1 MADPAA
7 VIRVKLDMRK
17 SNPDASVMAWM
28 IVDPSEVS
36 SVKQLTKLIK
46 RRFLLVGEHR
56 LYLDGAW
63 LPPVECIRILRDND
77 VISVVWGQRDSE
89 NISSAPNGGVKR
101 HLEEPDLLPPKKKK
115 KKKPRYQSLS
125 AEEIPTALD
134 IIEYQAA
141 GTTITA
147 EAVVEATQQPAT
159 PVKPRLQTSD
169 LQTTQNDSSCSDS
182 EAVVKFPNKSLP
194 ESRLQGDLDTAAGSV
209 TELSSFVT
217 PDGPKKK
224 RPRKR
229 KKKPKVAASVEPIVN
244 LTPAVFVPLKVSV
257 EPKGKHKRFE
267 HESHWDEMEA
277 DGVERKEADARGQG
291 EADDGMQGGAENGG
305 QNDANEDEA
314 LAPDDC
320 STPVLQKMLRNKSE
334 QTPPSLEKSLKVCE
348 LQSPGLEH
356 AVKAG
361 RGGADF
367 RAVPPPPRMTPRAVP
382 EQGTPLSSATA
393 EPEAKSEPQATARSY
408 ADFPKLKTPPRVGDA
423 IAFKV
428 LELDANY
435 CPNVSG
441 YKEGK
446 VLHHNTRTDMLRIE
460 LRVPEVKATY
470 NGKFE
475 LEVPEEDEAPP
486 VEEILEL
493 LWSELLDPVLLSS

>member
-1 MADPAA
+1 
-7 VIRVKLDMRK
+7 MRK
-17 SNPDASVMAWM
+17 SNPGASLMAWM
-28 IVDPSEVS
+28 VVDPSEVS
-36 SVKQLTKLIK
+36 SVKQLTKLVK
-46 RRFLLVGEHR
+46 RRFLLVGEHK

-63 LPPVECIRILRDND
+63 LPPVECIRVLRDND
-77 VISVVWGQRDSE
+77 VISVVWGECDSE
-89 NISSAPNGGVKR
+89 KTSSAPNCVVQNGGVKR

-125 AEEIPTALD
+125 AEEIPAVLD

-141 GTTITA
+141 GTTISA
-147 EAVVEATQQPAT
+147 EAVAEATQPAT
-159 PVKPRLQTSD
+159 PVKPR

-182 EAVVKFPNKSLP
+182 EAVVKFPNKSPP

-209 TELSSFVT
+209 TEFSSFVT

-229 KKKPKVAASVEPIVN
+229 KKKPKVAASVEPTVN

-277 DGVERKEADARGQG
+277 DGVERKEADDRGQG
-291 EADDGMQGGAENGG
+291 EADDGMQGGAENRG
-305 QNDANEDEA
+305 QNIANEDEA
-314 LAPDDC
+314 FAPDDC
-320 STPVLQKMLRNKSE
+320 STPVLQKMLRDKSE
-334 QTPPSLEKSLKVCE
+334 RTPPSLEKSLKVCE
-348 LQSPGLEH
+348 LQSPGLER

-367 RAVPPPPRMTPRAVP
+367 RAVPPPPRTTPRAVP
-382 EQGTPLSSATA
+382 EQGTPLSAATA
-393 EPEAKSEPQATARSY
+393 EPEAKSEPQSTARSY

-486 VEEILEL
+486 VEETLEL